1 MGAADSR
8 SRSVSY
14 GLDEQDNVTVIH
26 GVKLSGDVLQRMRE
40 SGPSSSSSSSSSSPK
55 AESARPEPGPS
66 RSSAAETQE
75 ELRRRFEREQ
85 ALVQEELARI
95 SRREREIAGDDMNP
109 AALRETAKTR
119 QEPDKTHNLPDELS
133 VRARQLKKKED
144 ELKHLAQFYKE
155 QLQLMEKKNTEYY
168 QQTAHIYEQEALKAE
183 ATVKPRHV
191 SPVCPELQSQ
201 VLSCYRLNP
210 QQTLHCS
217 QLAKDYINCINTS
230 KKKWA
235 STDPSQQ
242 TERDTQS
249 SEQPPQQH
257 ANTEGTTFF
266 LLART
271 SEN

>member
-1 MGAADSR
+1 MGAADSK

-40 SGPSSSSSSSSSSPK
+40 SGPSSSSSSSSSPG
-55 AESARPEPGPS
+55 AESAKPAPGPS
-66 RSSAAETQE
+66 RSAAETQE

-95 SRREREIAGDDMNP
+95 SRREREMAGDDMNP

-119 QEPDKTHNLPDELS
+119 QELDKTHNLPDALS

-144 ELKHLAQFYKE
+144 ELKHLEQFYKE
-155 QLQLMEKKNTEYY
+155 QLQLMEKKNAEFYR
-168 QQTAHIYEQEALKAE
+168 QTAHMYEQQALEAE
-183 ATVKPRHV
+183 ATVKPRQV
-191 SPVCPELQSQ
+191 SPVCSELQSQ

-210 QQTLHCS
+210 QQTLRCS

-230 KKKWA
+230 KK
-235 STDPSQQ
+235 
-242 TERDTQS
+242 
-249 SEQPPQQH
+249 
-257 ANTEGTTFF
+257 N
-266 LLART
+266 LLV
-271 SEN
+271 NHG

>member
-119 QEPDKTHNLPDELS
+119 QEPDKTHNL
-133 VRARQLKKKED
+133 ARQLKKKED